1 MGFSQIL
8 LEEHA
13 SGLDETGQ
21 TLLKRIQRSSEFMD
35 KLLLDLLAFGR
46 AARSDLELHDVAVQ
60 KAWEAALFQIATQ
73 VEQTKARIEVIG
85 EFPLVRAHEAT
96 LGQCIANLLSNAI
109 KFMPPGVQPHIRFR
123 AEASQKAG
131 ESQSRIR
138 LWVEDNGIGIAP
150 EFQDRTFRVFERLN
164 GPLYAGTGMG
174 LTIVRQSIQRMGGN
188 VGLESEIGKGSRFWI
203 ELAVADLKPQTQSLA
218 PVVGSGDS

>member
-1 MGFSQIL
+1 M
-8 LEEHA
+8 
-13 SGLDETGQ
+13 
-21 TLLKRIQRSSEFMD
+21 
-35 KLLLDLLAFGR
+35 
-46 AARSDLELHDVAVQ
+46 
-60 KAWEAALFQIATQ
+60 
-73 VEQTKARIEVIG
+73 
-85 EFPLVRAHEAT
+85 RAHEAT

-123 AEASQKAG
+123 AEASQKVG

-150 EFQDRTFRVFERLN
+150 QFQDRAFRVFERLN

-174 LTIVRQSIQRMGGN
+174 LTIVRKSIQRMGGN